1 LIDAIAAVD
10 LHCHA
15 QLLTQPILVE
25 HDGCQVL
32 WLKLDRTAFRALA
45 KSASLAISNDLPT
58 MQVAVWAKCVLLI
71 DGGRLY
77 SGAQQ

>member
-25 HDGCQVL
+25 RDGCHVL
-32 WLKLDRTAFRALA
+32 WLELDRTAFRALA
-45 KSASLAISNDLPT
+45 KSAPLAISNDLPP

-71 DGGRLY
+71 DGSRLY
-77 SGAQQ
+77 SGA